1 MRHRLVAIAA
11 LATALT
17 GWSAGT
23 ASAYTSTTT
32 TLDLTPG
39 TVPLPTGTI
48 VTNEFV
54 NSYGLRFIGG
64 SPPQAAY
71 NYIQDN
77 SFWNLNE
84 LKFTWRPV
92 RQVTLSFRDQ
102 NGAFETHTLTAY
114 NRAGVKVGSASY
126 TDKTAVGGAFTLR
139 ITTSYRKSQAISYVI
154 ESNVPPGA
162 ELLTRVSYVHR
173 IATDA

>member
-1 MRHRLVAIAA
+1 MRHRLLTIVA

-17 GWSAGT
+17 AWSAGT
-23 ASAYTSTTT
+23 ASAYTTTTT

-48 VTNEFV
+48 VTNQFV
-54 NSYGLRFIGG
+54 DSYGLRFIGG
-64 SPPQAAY
+64 APPQASY

-77 SFWNLNE
+77 AFWNLNT

-92 RQVTLSFRDQ
+92 RQVTLSFRDS
-102 NGAFETHTLTAY
+102 NGVQETHTLTAY
-114 NRAGVKVGSASY
+114 NRNGVKVGSASY
-126 TDKTAVGGAFTLR
+126 TETPGGSAEFMLL
-139 ITTSYRKSQAISYVI
+139 ITTSYRKSQAISYVV
-154 ESNVPPGA
+154 ESNVPPAA

-173 IATDA
+173 TL

>member
-1 MRHRLVAIAA
+1 MRHPFLAVVA

-17 GWSAGT
+17 AWSAGT
-23 ASAYTSTTT
+23 ATAYTNTTT

-77 SFWNLNE
+77 AFWNLNE

-92 RQVTLSFRDQ
+92 RQVTLSFQDS
-102 NGAFETHTLTAY
+102 NGLHETHTLTAY
-114 NRAGVKVGSASY
+114 NRNGVKVGSASY
-126 TDKTAVGGAFTLR
+126 TESPQGGDAFTLR
-139 ITTSYRKSQAISYVI
+139 ITTSYRKSQAISYVV
-154 ESNVPPGA
+154 ESNVPAAA

-173 IATDA
+173 TL